1 MSQHVLC
8 SSIHLA
14 PYEILEPGN
23 AENPPQI
30 FSRNDVS

>member
-8 SSIHLA
+8 SSDLA
-14 PYEILEPGN
+14 PYEIVEPGN